1 MRRLARTLVLAA
13 LGPALAVCGDA
24 GTAMLPLSWQFADGR
39 RCDDAGAFTV
49 SARSGDR
56 VLLDFP
62 CEAGLAP
69 QSATLPS
76 VSAAGLDLELLA
88 LSAAG
93 DELYRGHVHLD
104 AIPPSTTITL
114 YA

>member
-69 QSATLPS
+69 QSA
-76 VSAAGLDLELLA
+76 A

-114 YA
+114 YATAAR